1 MSAVIRAEGL
11 SKQYRIG
18 ASRTPYETLRESL
31 TRALAAP
38 FRRRS
43 EASERGPASD
53 SFWALR
59 DVSFEVRQGEALGV
73 IGRNGAGKSTL
84 LKILS
89 RITEPT
95 TGSVVLDG
103 RVGSLL
109 EVGTGFHSEL
119 TGRGNVFLN
128 GAILGMRKAEIQ
140 QKFDEIVSFAEV
152 ERFLDTP
159 VKHYSTGMYTRL
171 AFAVAA
177 HLEPEILMVD
187 EVLAVGDAAFQK
199 KCLGK
204 MGDVAKAGRT
214 VLFVSHNLAA
224 ILRLGTR
231 AVLID
236 KGRLTRRGTPTDIV
250 QRYAEITDSLRTIPL
265 ADRTDRGGDRSVR
278 MMSLKIDSGAAVG
291 PIRCRDRLRITI
303 GYTAAR
309 PLKQPAFLIGIY
321 DPFERPIFFLDS
333 SVAGGLPE
341 ILPSEG
347 TVTCLTD
354 PITLSPG
361 PCAVNVAVIFGSA
374 IADHVVHAA
383 TFHVEPQDFYGTG
396 KLTDRQRALCLLQQQ
411 WNVRESAHPE
421 VATIL
426 TTTNDRTERPCT

>member
-1 MSAVIRAEGL
+1 MSAVIRAERV

-38 FRRRS
+38 FRWRS

-119 TGRGNVFLN
+119 TGRENVFLN

-159 VKHYSTGMYTRL
+159 VKHYSTGMYLRL

-177 HLEPEILMVD
+177 HLEPEIVLVD

-204 MGDVAKAGRT
+204 MGDITEQGRT
-214 VLFVSHNLAA
+214 VIFVSHNMGAVASLCQTGLVLDAGRIGFVGPVTEAVELYLGQFSGANELPLMLRHDRAGTGEVKLTGFRLESETGEPVDSIRNGHTARLVFDYAA
-224 ILRLGTR
+224 PAGRPARNVEFQIIVRTESGELLFQFGTR
-231 AVLID
+231 PIARNFGEIPSTGRFVCELERFPLVPGRYRLDAHLAVD
-236 KGRLTRRGTPTDIV
+236 GRMSDYVLWL
-250 QRYAEITDSLRTIPL
+250 APL
-265 ADRTDRGGDRSVR
+265 AVVDGDYYG
-278 MMSLKIDSGAAVG
+278 SGYRV
-291 PIRCRDRLRITI
+291 
-303 GYTAAR
+303 
-309 PLKQPAFLIGIY
+309 
-321 DPFERPIFFLDS
+321 FERESRFLLDGR
-333 SVAGGLPE
+333 VRCEAAGEAPE
-341 ILPSEG
+341 HEG
-347 TVTCLTD
+347 
-354 PITLSPG
+354 
-361 PCAVNVAVIFGSA
+361 
-374 IADHVVHAA
+374 
-383 TFHVEPQDFYGTG
+383 
-396 KLTDRQRALCLLQQQ
+396 R
-411 WNVRESAHPE
+411 
-421 VATIL
+421 
-426 TTTNDRTERPCT
+426 